1 MKLSRLCTFLICE
14 STENCSKSGEIMV
27 HGCEKIVGFAAC
39 GFPVTKPTMDF
50 VFCIVIRI
58 DIAYNEK
65 QGKKQ

>member
-1 MKLSRLCTFLICE
+1 
-14 STENCSKSGEIMV
+14 MV
-27 HGCEKIVGFAAC
+27 HDCEKIVGFAAC